1 MQLTQLIGR
10 VGGDAELRYTTAGKA
25 VASFSLAVD
34 NGKDKQSGNDR
45 PPTWYKVTLWEKRA
59 ESLAQY
65 ITKGKLVYVSG
76 RVGGEAWIDKN
87 NGDAK
92 FKLTL
97 QMDNFEFCGGG
108 KSESNGGSGEPQAQ
122 APAEPQNGTAI
133 SDEDIP
139 F

>member
-10 VGGDAELRYTTAGKA
+10 VGSDAELRYTNDGKA

-34 NGKDKQSGNDR
+34 NGKVKTTGADR
-45 PPTWYKVTLWEKRA
+45 PPTWFKVTLWEKRA

-76 RVGGEAWIDKN
+76 RVGSEAWINKDD
-87 NGDAK
+87 GEARS
-92 FKLTL
+92 KLTL
-97 QMDNFEFCGGG
+97 QLDNFEFCGGT
-108 KSESNGGSGEPQAQ
+108 KAESAGEPAAQPQATAA
-122 APAEPQNGTAI
+122 API